1 MQKSKDNRQQNNQQN
16 NINNNEPPINVNDG
30 SLNNIAPKDD
40 VPNSSSGGANN
51 EIKTNSTDS
60 SAISP
65 AMSID
70 GDSVNSDGQSGSLE
84 QQKPD
89 NSNESV
95 NDSQSESGSSGSSSG
110 FATKLGIVSSSKDAA
125 QTANN
130 NFQNFYDNGGDIYA
144 DEEDGVSSTL
154 DSMNDVA
161 VGGVETAKDVA
172 LTVGKATAGDVPGA
186 VKSGVDAFKDVLKI
200 IPSLFKLLIPLVI
213 VFVLVISIF
222 LQSSAMLWKGLSD
235 EYKNWSYNKAV
246 SAINAGIDDAAFRV
260 EDAVSGKIASYFGET
275 RKSFKKKCNQ
285 YYEDYLG
292 NGYTREYKDGSSLSI
307 ELKISSDGQH
317 EDAYITYVD
326 GKGEIDTV
334 VFKSADASYSQLDT
348 DISYAQII
356 SAFNLYREKKAEE
369 DGAYHVYHTF
379 SKSIDDKIKSL
390 REKMYGDG
398 DYDLSQFLGDT
409 ENLLKEDENERE
421 ETQPLSISPE
431 ERSDPLE
438 TWGLADTGALYY
450 YMTHDENLVKSLYD
464 YEFTNESGEK
474 ITNLK
479 GDKSKTSVGNNSY
492 KVTLN
497 ISHFENN
504 DQMVGENL
512 YYSTDVMK
520 GFGITEID
528 DIEKVVN
535 NANIANILVDCA
547 VESQS
552 QPNPEFQ
559 EFITFSQ
566 PKILFEKII
575 GGPSVIEK
583 IIDAGIY
590 GDWSEAAVRRLMASY
605 ASAWI
610 NRSQAISNTDETFFF
625 RTKDEFVDS
634 FEGTSAG
641 WEYDA
646 ATGTYKQSK
655 KVTFNVADSIKYLGE
670 DGMFMTYLF
679 SKTLNAGM
687 LQQDGTP
694 LKPRTYIFPENYPKG
709 GNKEH
714 ISQLYSSQDYY
725 YYFQQYGLNGSN
737 TKNVSG
743 DTAWYQLTDFTN
755 GPNVDAWDTA
765 FNKQKVEESNDHVA
779 CIQKGDLIF
788 LTYFNASLFNKD
800 SLKDMINKNF
810 SPFYGNKGY
819 QVGLVTNVNY
829 EQKKLTFAIYNYDD
843 DPIKEGFLE
852 NTFDSTIQ
860 KYVGKSSLKV
870 TEITVSYTGNG
881 QGIIEP
887 DWNDVF
893 YNNLERIN
901 NVLKEFGEENI
912 WQPNPLTFIV
922 GYGKPNYAAYADELN
937 KRLEIYREQK
947 ANSIAQNAV
956 DLGGGTLGY
965 PLSEKNRRITND
977 YSNGGHQGIDYG
989 IPVGTPVYAADD
1001 GIVIKSMAITEGGS
1015 PGRGTPARAPNGKL
1029 YRSYGEVIEIQHDA
1043 GIVTYYAHLSKR
1055 LVERGTK
1062 VNRGQLIGYSG
1073 NTGNSSGPHLHFEV
1087 RKNGTVVN
1095 PHDFMSDS
1103 VTQKHGNYTYQLNTY
1118 ITNSPVD
1125 NSKINVTFYCPGSCC
1140 NGSNAGTTA
1149 MGFKIQNVGKYY
1161 DTNQAYVACNWLP
1174 LGTKIRIDFGSST
1187 SMGWFRNQNL
1197 VYTVVDTG
1205 SASRLSKA
1213 TIDVLV
1219 PNDHKKTNIGKGG
1232 GKDYVKIKILSL
1244 GNK

>member
-1 MQKSKDNRQQNNQQN
+1 MKHFSSVQK
-16 NINNNEPPINVNDG
+16 
-30 SLNNIAPKDD
+30 
-40 VPNSSSGGANN
+40 
-51 EIKTNSTDS
+51 
-60 SAISP
+60 
-65 AMSID
+65 
-70 GDSVNSDGQSGSLE
+70 
-84 QQKPD
+84 
-89 NSNESV
+89 
-95 NDSQSESGSSGSSSG
+95 
-110 FATKLGIVSSSKDAA
+110 
-125 QTANN
+125 
-130 NFQNFYDNGGDIYA
+130 
-144 DEEDGVSSTL
+144 
-154 DSMNDVA
+154 MNLWIHLR
-161 VGGVETAKDVA
+161 A
-172 LTVGKATAGDVPGA
+172 LLPV
-186 VKSGVDAFKDVLKI
+186 
-200 IPSLFKLLIPLVI
+200 
-213 VFVLVISIF
+213 
-222 LQSSAMLWKGLSD
+222 
-235 EYKNWSYNKAV
+235 
-246 SAINAGIDDAAFRV
+246 
-260 EDAVSGKIASYFGET
+260 
-275 RKSFKKKCNQ
+275 
-285 YYEDYLG
+285 
-292 NGYTREYKDGSSLSI
+292 
-307 ELKISSDGQH
+307 
-317 EDAYITYVD
+317 
-326 GKGEIDTV
+326 
-334 VFKSADASYSQLDT
+334 
-348 DISYAQII
+348 
-356 SAFNLYREKKAEE
+356 
-369 DGAYHVYHTF
+369 
-379 SKSIDDKIKSL
+379 
-390 REKMYGDG
+390 
-398 DYDLSQFLGDT
+398 
-409 ENLLKEDENERE
+409 
-421 ETQPLSISPE
+421 
-431 ERSDPLE
+431 
-438 TWGLADTGALYY
+438 
-450 YMTHDENLVKSLYD
+450 
-464 YEFTNESGEK
+464 
-474 ITNLK
+474 
-479 GDKSKTSVGNNSY
+479 
-492 KVTLN
+492 
-497 ISHFENN
+497 
-504 DQMVGENL
+504 
-512 YYSTDVMK
+512 
-520 GFGITEID
+520 
-528 DIEKVVN
+528 
-535 NANIANILVDCA
+535 
-547 VESQS
+547 
-552 QPNPEFQ
+552 
-559 EFITFSQ
+559 
-566 PKILFEKII
+566 
-575 GGPSVIEK
+575 
-583 IIDAGIY
+583 
-590 GDWSEAAVRRLMASY
+590 
-605 ASAWI
+605 
-610 NRSQAISNTDETFFF
+610 
-625 RTKDEFVDS
+625 
-634 FEGTSAG
+634 
-641 WEYDA
+641 EYDA
-646 ATGTYKQSK
+646 ASGTYKQNK

-709 GNKEH
+709 GSKEH
-714 ISQLYSSQDYY
+714 VSQLYSSQDYY

-819 QVGLVTNVNY
+819 QVGLVTNVDY

-852 NTFDSTIQ
+852 NTFDSTVQ
-860 KYVGKSSLKV
+860 RYMGKSGLKV
-870 TEITVSYTGNG
+870 TEVTVSYTGNG
-881 QGIIEP
+881 QGTIDP

-893 YNNLERIN
+893 YNNLGRIN
-901 NVLKEFGEENI
+901 NVLTEFGEENI

-937 KRLEIYREQK
+937 KRLDTYREQK
-947 ANSIAQNAV
+947 ANSIAQNAI

-965 PLSEKNRRITND
+965 PLNEKNRRITND
-977 YSNGGHQGIDYG
+977 YSSGGHQGIDYG
-989 IPVGTPVYAADD
+989 VPVGTPVYAADD
-1001 GIVIKSMAITEGGS
+1001 GIVVKSMAITEGGS

-1029 YRSYGEVIEIQHDA
+1029 YRSYGEYIQIQHS
-1043 GIVTYYAHLSKR
+1043 GLNTYYAHLSKR
-1055 LVERGTK
+1055 LVESGTRVK
-1062 VNRGQLIGYSG
+1062 RGQLIGYSG

-1149 MGFKIQNVGKYY
+1149 MGFKIKNVGKYY